1 MTAMNAIAA
10 SGLKLAHGT
19 QLALDNV
26 DFTLRRGEIVGLIGP
41 NGAGKSTLLRILAGV
56 TPPTAGQVSYGDRPQ
71 REIGRQQLARAVAW
85 LSQSADQLGD
95 DNGAMRVGDIVALG
109 RLPHRRAFAS
119 LTVADR
125 AAIDQAMDEA
135 DCRQFRDRPL
145 NGLSGGER
153 VRVLLARA
161 LAVEAPFLLA
171 DEPAAALD
179 PLHQLQVMRLLQA
192 KARAG
197 CGVLVTLHDLALA
210 SRFCDRLALLAEG
223 RKLADGP
230 PETVLDDAL
239 VARAFHVRLAHGS
252 HQGERY
258 VTPWEPVA
266 APPAATVSGKAGS
279 DLP

>member
-1 MTAMNAIAA
+1 MTAMDAIAA
-10 SGLKLAHGT
+10 SGLKLAHGA
-19 QLALDNV
+19 QLALDGV

-56 TPPTAGQVSYGDRPQ
+56 TPPTVGQIIWGGRPL
-71 REIGRQQLARAVAW
+71 RHIGRQQLARSVAW
-85 LSQSADQLGD
+85 LSQSADSIGD
-95 DNGAMRVGDIVALG
+95 DNGAMRARDIVALG

-119 LTVADR
+119 LTAADH
-125 AAIDQAMDEA
+125 AAIDRAMEEA
-135 DCRQFRDRPL
+135 DCRQFHDRPL

-179 PLHQLQVMRLLQA
+179 PLHQLQVMRMLRA

-210 SRFCDRLALLAEG
+210 SRFCDRLALLADG

-230 PETVLDDAL
+230 PEAVLDDAL
-239 VARAFHVRLAHGS
+239 VARAFHVRLAHAS
-252 HQGERY
+252 HQGESY
-258 VTPWEPVA
+258 VTPWEPV
-266 APPAATVSGKAGS
+266 S
-279 DLP
+279 DTAKNEA

>member
-1 MTAMNAIAA
+1 MTAIDAIAA
-10 SGLKLAHGT
+10 SGLKLAHGA
-19 QLALDNV
+19 QLALDGV
-26 DFTLRRGEIVGLIGP
+26 DFTLRPGEIVGLIGP

-56 TPPTAGQVSYGDRPQ
+56 APPDAGQIAWGGQTAG
-71 REIGRQQLARAVAW
+71 EIGRQQLARCVAW
-85 LSQSADQLGD
+85 LSQSADSLSD
-95 DNGAMRVGDIVALG
+95 DNGAMRASDIVALG

-119 LTVADR
+119 LTAADH
-125 AAIDQAMDEA
+125 AAIDRAMDEA

-179 PLHQLQVMRLLQA
+179 PLHQLQVMRLLRA

-210 SRFCDRLALLAEG
+210 SRFCDRLALLVDG

-230 PETVLDDAL
+230 PQAVLDDAI
-239 VARAFHVRLAHGS
+239 VARAFHVRLAHAS
-252 HQGERY
+252 HRGENY
-258 VTPWEPVA
+258 VTPWEPVDPWA
-266 APPAATVSGKAGS
+266 SNRTEDGH
-279 DLP
+279 D

>member
-1 MTAMNAIAA
+1 MTATMDAIVA
-10 SGLKLAHGT
+10 SGLKLAHGA
-19 QLALDNV
+19 QLALNGV

-56 TPPTAGQVSYGDRPQ
+56 LPPTAGQVSYGGRSPRD
-71 REIGRQQLARAVAW
+71 IGRQQLARAVAW
-85 LSQSADQLGD
+85 LSQSADSIGD
-95 DNGAMRVGDIVALG
+95 DNGAMRARDIVALG

-119 LTVADR
+119 LTAADH
-125 AAIDQAMDEA
+125 AAIGRAMDEA
-135 DCRQFRDRPL
+135 DCRQFSDRPL

-179 PLHQLQVMRLLQA
+179 PLHQLQVMRLLRA

-230 PETVLDDAL
+230 PDAVLDDAL
-239 VARAFHVRLAHGS
+239 AARAFHVRLAHAS
-252 HQGERY
+252 HLGERY
-258 VTPWEPVA
+258 ATPWEPVNDRTNA
-266 APPAATVSGKAGS
+266 ETEGGH
-279 DLP
+279 D